1 MHPNYTYQDRLNA
14 LNLGNKEIAKQELE
28 LTIEES
34 KIRNYPIS
42 KLILQFNLYHEDC
55 YKQIRLTEMADRFIR
70 IGLIAEDYY
79 DYISIFYPGM
89 TSANDHSLILDMKLD
104 RTPDFL
110 SHIDNI
116 KSFLEE
122 LPDDVFLTKS
132 VYNVEQ
138 LDYLS

>member
-1 MHPNYTYQDRLNA
+1 MDPNYTYQDRLNA
-14 LNLGNKEIAKQELE
+14 LNLGSKEIAKQELE

-34 KIRNYPIS
+34 KIRNYPIN

-55 YKQIRLTEMADRFIR
+55 YKQIGLTEMADRFIR

-104 RTPDFL
+104 RTPDFYLISIIL
-110 SHIDNI
+110 SL
-116 KSFLEE
+116 F
-122 LPDDVFLTKS
+122 
-132 VYNVEQ
+132 
-138 LDYLS
+138 